1 MTTPRMKQ
9 RGNGLIKSDK
19 KITKKITHKKP
30 IDLSPSKILAKF
42 AEEIAFN
49 SNGTI
54 VDIACGYGRNAACIV
69 SFGVPV
75 VCVDINNDALEYIKS
90 SVSLSLPK
98 SKEINQLTTMQ
109 LDLINDPWPFEDESL
124 GAIINVHFFYYGLIA
139 HFIRSLKIGG
149 YLFIETIDGHGGNYL
164 DLPQHGFIK
173 AQLADAFDIKFIKE
187 KKVGPLQSNSSS
199 VKLLAIKQKTFPN
212 TRAV

>member
-1 MTTPRMKQ
+1 MTTSRMKQ
-9 RGNGLIKSDK
+9 RGTVLIKND
-19 KITKKITHKKP
+19 KKITHKKP

-42 AEEIAFN
+42 AKKIALN

-54 VDIACGYGRNAACIV
+54 VDVACGYGRNAACIA

-90 SVSLSLPK
+90 SISLSLAK
-98 SKEINQLTTMQ
+98 SKDFNQLTTMQ

-124 GAIINVHFFYYGLIA
+124 GAIINVHFFHYRLIG
-139 HFIRSLKIGG
+139 FFLRSLKIGG

-164 DLPQHGFIK
+164 DLPPHGFIK
-173 AQLADAFDIKFIKE
+173 AQLADAFDIRFLKE
-187 KKVGPLQSNSSS
+187 KKVGPLQSNSST
-199 VKLLAIKQKTFPN
+199 VKLLAIKQKTYK
-212 TRAV
+212 